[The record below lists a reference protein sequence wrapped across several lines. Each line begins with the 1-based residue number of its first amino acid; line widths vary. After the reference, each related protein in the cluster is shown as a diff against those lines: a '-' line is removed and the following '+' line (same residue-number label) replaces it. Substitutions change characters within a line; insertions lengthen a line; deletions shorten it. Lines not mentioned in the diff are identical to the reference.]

1 MRRREKKFTSELKLT
16 VLMTANIS
24 ESFVLPSSSIR
35 PKFPQVQRTSH
46 ILQHAQIYIN
56 MKYSPFKFGVCDIE
70 LGMQTYVLDK
80 GYEE

>member
-35 PKFPQVQRTSH
+35 PKFP
-46 ILQHAQIYIN
+46 
-56 MKYSPFKFGVCDIE
+56 
-70 LGMQTYVLDK
+70 
-80 GYEE
+80 